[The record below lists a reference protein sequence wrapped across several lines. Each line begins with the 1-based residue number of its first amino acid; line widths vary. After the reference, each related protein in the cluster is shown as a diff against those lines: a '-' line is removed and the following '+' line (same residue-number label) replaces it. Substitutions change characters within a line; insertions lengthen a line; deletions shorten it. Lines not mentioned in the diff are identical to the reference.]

1 MWGYL
6 RLRWGLSETSKN
18 TTPPRAPNG
27 TKKANKK
34 VCVEIHSWKMV
45 WQNCPVSWK
54 FWFPEVISLTMGYC
68 SIQITPYNCTWKPF
82 SVAKPEP
89 QSCSASAFPYFEAK
103 AEIGV
108 ISKQTFQF
116 RHLWKTVW
124 QGVLLLLG
132 WGVSPGKIYS
142 GTSPAVLLAPSKT
155 EDTSS
160 PSSPLAWHALTLRE
174 RWHLIR
180 VELLSARLKY
190 KLTTLW
196 LLNVEEI
203 EAFFCPTSLSP
214 PN

>member
-1 MWGYL
+1 MPCFLKILASWGDFFDN
-6 RLRWGLSETSKN
+6 GLL
-18 TTPPRAPNG
+18 P
-27 TKKANKK
+27 
-34 VCVEIHSWKMV
+34 H
-45 WQNCPVSWK
+45 PVSDH
-54 FWFPEVISLTMGYC
+54 TMQC
-68 SIQITPYNCTWKPF
+68 CTRKPF
-82 SVAKPEP
+82 IVAKPEP
-89 QSCSASAFPYFEAK
+89 QSCSASAFPYFAAK

-108 ISKQTFQF
+108 ISKQSFQF

-180 VELLSARLKY
+180 VELLYARLKY
-190 KLTTLW
+190 KPATLW
-196 LLNVEEI
+196 LLNVEKI
-203 EAFFCPTSLSP
+203 FSAPPPYHLPIKVFWTNLLPTHRNSSPFTLLQAYFWLYPSL
-214 PN
+214 